1 MTSVFS
7 CPFCGYTVNDIYE
20 GGEVL
25 LYEKGKEWNYCPN
38 CGVNRNAPTVEA
50 IPVDWLREHRKQTR
64 HKRSARIIEQL
75 VRLYQEEQ
83 ER

>member
-1 MTSVFS
+1 MRLIDADKVGIDL
-7 CPFCGYTVNDIYE
+7 PEPWQVVMVWK
-20 GGEVL
+20 EV
-25 LYEKGKEWNYCPN
+25 E
-38 CGVNRNAPTVEA
+38 RAPTVEA

-64 HKRSARIIEQL
+64 YKRSARIIEQL

>member
-1 MTSVFS
+1 MRLIDEKTILEYASWVFIDE
-7 CPFCGYTVNDIYE
+7 DI
-20 GGEVL
+20 V
-25 LYEKGKEWNYCPN
+25 KEM
-38 CGVNRNAPTVEA
+38 PTVEA

-64 HKRSARIIEQL
+64 YKRSARIIEQL